1 MSSES
6 KRLYRS
12 RDERMIAGVC
22 GGLGEYLNTDPT
34 VIRIIFVVLA
44 IIGVGFGGLILY
56 LAMWLI
62 VPEEPVE
69 VVAVV
74 PTPAPVVEETVVE
87 ETVVEEPAQEGPTE
101 E

>member
-1 MSSES
+1 MATES

-34 VIRIIFVVLA
+34 VIRILFVILA
-44 IIGVGFGGLILY
+44 ILGVGFGGLLLY

-69 VVAVV
+69 FGAVT
-74 PTPAPVVEETVVE
+74 PTK
-87 ETVVEEPAQEGPTE
+87 VEEPTVE
-101 E
+101 ESSVE

>member
-1 MSSES
+1 
-6 KRLYRS
+6 
-12 RDERMIAGVC
+12 

-34 VIRIIFVVLA
+34 VIRIIFVLLA

-74 PTPAPVVEETVVE
+74 PTPAPVVEEPA
-87 ETVVEEPAQEGPTE
+87 VEEPAQEEPTE